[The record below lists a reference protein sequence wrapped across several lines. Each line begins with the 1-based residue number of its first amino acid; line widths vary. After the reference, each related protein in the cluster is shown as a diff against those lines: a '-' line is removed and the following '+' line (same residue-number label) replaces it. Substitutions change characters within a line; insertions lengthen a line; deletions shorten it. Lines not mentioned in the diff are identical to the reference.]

1 MPQPAKT
8 PYWLALALGLLGPL
22 FYLIT
27 FGARFGRLETQQI
40 TESLYTYLPVA
51 LGSLALVWLLN
62 KAASQKARRLVW
74 LGYLLALPVGMFGST
89 VGGMLGF
96 LGVVLF
102 GAIPLLVGAG
112 LGYAL
117 GRLPGHG
124 K

>member
-1 MPQPAKT
+1 MQQPART

-27 FGARFGRLETQQI
+27 FATRFGRLEMLQI

-62 KAASQKARRLVW
+62 KAASQKARRFVW
-74 LGYLLALPVGMFGST
+74 LGYLVALPLGLFGAAA
-89 VGGMLGF
+89 GGMLGI
-96 LGVVLF
+96 LGIVLF
-102 GAIPLLVGAG
+102 GALPLAVGAA
-112 LGYAL
+112 LGFGL
-117 GRLPGHG
+117 GRLF